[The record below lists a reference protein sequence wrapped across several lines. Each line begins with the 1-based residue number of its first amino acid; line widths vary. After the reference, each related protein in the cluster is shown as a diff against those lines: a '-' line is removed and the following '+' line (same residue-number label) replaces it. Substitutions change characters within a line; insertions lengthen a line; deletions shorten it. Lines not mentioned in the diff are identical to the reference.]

1 MNPSCKENID
11 SPECQKWLRQVY
23 AQCTR
28 LLSEKELE
36 FWNDWWLDKP
46 PPMLLTYQIPHLM
59 TSEDCQKL
67 RKNIAQE
74 LTAAALSPEMNPVAD
89 NITEHFWQ
97 LVLLIG
103 LITLAVIVVG
113 SMVWLLNRT
122 LRRFELE
129 HTKKFSGHATRP
141 RTLFTRPRPGSHK
154 NSDGIYRLHKIIVP
168 SECDR

>member
-1 MNPSCKENID
+1 MHPSCKENID

-74 LTAAALSPEMNPVAD
+74 LTAASLSPEMNPVAE
-89 NITEHFWQ
+89 NITGHVWQ
-97 LVLLIG
+97 LVLMIG
-103 LITLAVIVVG
+103 LITLAIIIVG

-122 LRRFELE
+122 LRRFEVE
-129 HTKKFSGHATRP
+129 RTKRFTGHSKSPRSLLSFP
-141 RTLFTRPRPGSHK
+141 RTSSPIDR
-154 NSDGIYRLHKIIVP
+154 DGIYRLQKIIVH